1 TIFFSALRVL
11 KYMDATENPCDN
23 FYKFACG
30 NFLNYTSILDDQEKV
45 DTFSVITGKV
55 LEQLEIIVREK
66 ISPNT
71 PKRLKLVK
79 TFYDICMNETAMK
92 QYGTNPLK
100 DKFNKLGGWPVL
112 EGTKWNED
120 AFNWTNTLYTLR
132 EMGYSFNYLFNL
144 EVATDLKNNTR
155 RMPELGLGFL
165 FTSKGLEDK
174 TVKNYRKYMVDVAV
188 LLGAD
193 REYAEKELINSFLL
207 EVVLDN
213 SSLQNIIKIGDTY
226 NEMTVT
232 ELEVKYPSIPWLEYF
247 NKIFQPHFN
256 VDKNQKIFVYIPYY
270 LSEFEKTMNTTSKR
284 TLANYMLWRVF
295 IDSVAYLNDEI
306 REPQIE
312 FTNSLT
318 GQSKE
323 TPKSKQC
330 FDNIL
335 LYLSHSIG
343 ALYVKNYFNDAIKNN
358 TRELVNHIESQ
369 LKVTLEK
376 VIVIKVLFLDWMDEE
391 TKKNALD
398 KVNAI
403 TNRIAYDDG
412 ILDDDK
418 MNEAYKN
425 FDLSE
430 NSSYLDMILSIRL
443 FKYNITFKLL
453 KSSFDKNNSSFYM
466 NPTIVN
472 AFYLA
477 NYNEMI
483 LPAAVLQGN
492 FFNMNYGAIGFVIG
506 HEIIHGFDNTGKD
519 YDKNGNLKN
528 WWESS
533 TNVEF
538 FKKASCLKN
547 QYNNYT
553 VKEAGININGL
564 SMISEN
570 VADNG
575 GVKLAYLA
583 YKNWTSSNKPEPR
596 LPGFECFSPTQMFW
610 ISTAQSW
617 CTNQRPEITKTYL
630 LIDDHSPAEFRI
642 IGSFSNMK
650 EFSDDFQCPSE
661 SPMNPKEKCTVW

>member
-1 TIFFSALRVL
+1 MALKIIKKLTKQKYHLFLKRGSILFFFIIYFSSCNGFPTQIENVCRTLECNKTALRVL

-155 RMPELGLGFL
+155 RVINLKMPELGLGFL

-376 VIVIKVLFLDWMDEE
+376 LDWMDEE

-492 FFNMNYGAIGFVIG
+492 FFNV
-506 HEIIHGFDNTGKD
+506 DR
-519 YDKNGNLKN
+519 
-528 WWESS
+528 
-533 TNVEF
+533 
-538 FKKASCLKN
+538 
-547 QYNNYT
+547 
-553 VKEAGININGL
+553 
-564 SMISEN
+564 
-570 VADNG
+570 
-575 GVKLAYLA
+575 
-583 YKNWTSSNKPEPR
+583 PR
-596 LPGFECFSPTQMFW
+596 
-610 ISTAQSW
+610 
-617 CTNQRPEITKTYL
+617 
-630 LIDDHSPAEFRI
+630 
-642 IGSFSNMK
+642 
-650 EFSDDFQCPSE
+650 
-661 SPMNPKEKCTVW
+661 

>member
-1 TIFFSALRVL
+1 
-11 KYMDATENPCDN
+11 MNATENPCDN

-30 NFLNYTSILDDQEKV
+30 NFLNYTNIPDDQEKV

-55 LEQLEIIVREK
+55 LEQLETIVRKK
-66 ISPNT
+66 ITPNM

-79 TFYDICMNETAMK
+79 TFYDICMNESAMK
-92 QYGTNPLK
+92 QYGINPLK

-132 EMGYSFNYLFNL
+132 KMGYSFNYLFNL
-144 EVATDLKNNTR
+144 EVATDLKNNTKTVINLKL
-155 RMPELGLGFL
+155 PDLGLGFL

-193 REYAEKELINSFLL
+193 REYAEKELTNSFLF
-207 EVVLDN
+207 EVALGN
-213 SSLQNIIKIGDTY
+213 SSLQNLIKLRNTY

-232 ELEVKYPSIPWLEYF
+232 ELEEKYPSIPWLEYF

-256 VDKNQKIFVYIPYY
+256 VDKNQTIFVNIPYY
-270 LSEFEKTMNTTSKR
+270 LSEFEKIMNTTSKR
-284 TLANYMLWRVF
+284 TLANYMVWRVF

-318 GQSKE
+318 GQSKK

-335 LYLSHSIG
+335 VYLSHSIG
-343 ALYVKNYFNDAIKNN
+343 ALYVKNYFNDAVKND

-376 VIVIKVLFLDWMDEE
+376 LDWMDEE
-391 TKKNALD
+391 TKKNALN

-403 TNRIAYDDG
+403 MNHIAYDDDG

-430 NSSYLDMILSIRL
+430 NSSYLDTILSTRL

-453 KSSFDKNNSSFYM
+453 KSSFDKNGSSFYM

-477 NYNEMI
+477 NYNQMF

-492 FFNMNYGAIGFVIG
+492 FFTVDRPRYMNYGAIGFVIG
-506 HEIIHGFDNTGKD
+506 HEITHGFDSTGKD
-519 YDKNGNLKN
+519 YDKDGNLKN
-528 WWESS
+528 WWEPS

-538 FKKASCLKN
+538 FKKASCLIN
-547 QYNNYT
+547 QYKNYT
-553 VKEAGININGL
+553 VKEAGINVSSIYINGL
-564 SMISEN
+564 STISEN
-570 VADNG
+570 IADNG

-583 YKNWTSSNKPEPR
+583 YNNWTSTNKPEPR
-596 LPGFECFSPTQMFW
+596 LPGLERFSPTQMFW

-617 CTNQRPEITKTYL
+617 CTKQRPEIIKTD
-630 LIDDHSPAEFRI
+630 LIIDNHSPAEFRI
-642 IGSFSNMK
+642 IGSLSNMK